1 MTQSSKTQARAT
13 PPIAPAA
20 QPTYITTT
28 QAAKKAGVC
37 TQRILS
43 LLAQHRIP
51 GAKKHSGVWLIPDA
65 FQIQPSEKRKRPA
78 TKAMK
83 VWSKK

>member
-1 MTQSSKTQARAT
+1 MSDNF
-13 PPIAPAA
+13 
-20 QPTYITTT
+20 ITTA

-51 GAKKHSGVWLIPDA
+51 GAKKHSGVWLIPGG
-65 FQIQPSEKRKRPA
+65 FQIQPSEKRNRQA
-78 TKAMK
+78 TKATK
-83 VWSKK
+83 VWHTK